1 MQMHFRRRQRAPDE
15 LGGVK
20 IPYLGARGSKRHKI
34 TWYLILFVV
43 LSPILLLLAGA
54 MGAWFTLTANGTVFL
69 EQEQIRAARAGRI
82 TLLNVAPG
90 DVVKAGETLAALD
103 NLELDAAAA
112 RNALERQAAGEARRS
127 ASAHQQSAT
136 AELQLR
142 ERLVRYQEDRRATIA
157 GLVHQGAATV
167 AELNAAEAAAAEAE
181 VGLLQTRAAAA
192 RAPGVSISELDHDLL
207 ESEQRSMTLTSPY
220 GGRVLDI
227 LAKQGEYVSPGE
239 PLIVLAR
246 TDNPRVVAYA
256 SPKFGIRLKV
266 GMTATIRFPDGT
278 RTQARV
284 AEPPTLTQRMPA
296 DLVDQFGLR
305 PMTVVLNLLPRE
317 KLSDSQRVQGLPVS
331 VRFHYD
337 WESSGIGSIVG
348 AMLGELSR

>member
-1 MQMHFRRRQRAPDE
+1 MQMHFRPRPRAPDE

-20 IPYLGARGSKRHKI
+20 IPYVGARGKRHKI
-34 TWYLILFVV
+34 AWYLILFAV
-43 LSPILLLLAGA
+43 LSPILLLVSGVV
-54 MGAWFTLTANGTVFL
+54 GAWLTLTANGTVFL
-69 EQEQIRAARAGRI
+69 EQQEIRAARAGRI
-82 TLLNVAPG
+82 SLMNVAAG
-90 DVVKAGETLAALD
+90 DLVKAGETLATLD

-112 RNALERQAAGEARRS
+112 RNAVERQAAGAARRS
-127 ASAHQQSAT
+127 DSTQQQSA
-136 AELQLR
+136 AEELRVR
-142 ERLVRYQEDRRATIA
+142 ERLVRYQQDRRSTIA
-157 GLVHQGAATV
+157 NLVREGAATV
-167 AELNAAEAAAAEAE
+167 AELTAAESATAEAE

-192 RAPGVSISELDHDLL
+192 RAPGVNTAEVDHDLL
-207 ESEQRSMTLTSPY
+207 ESEQRSMSVTSPY

-239 PLIVLAR
+239 PLIVVAR
-246 TDNPRVVAYA
+246 IDNPRVVAYA
-256 SPKFGIRLKV
+256 SPKFGSRLKV
-266 GMTATIRFPDGT
+266 GMSATIRFPDGT
-278 RTQARV
+278 RTLARV

-317 KLSDSQRVQGLPVS
+317 NLSDSQRVQGLPVS

-337 WESSGIGSIVG
+337 WESSGIGGVVG

>member
-1 MQMHFRRRQRAPDE
+1 
-15 LGGVK
+15 
-20 IPYLGARGSKRHKI
+20 
-34 TWYLILFVV
+34 
-43 LSPILLLLAGA
+43 
-54 MGAWFTLTANGTVFL
+54 
-69 EQEQIRAARAGRI
+69 
-82 TLLNVAPG
+82 
-90 DVVKAGETLAALD
+90 
-103 NLELDAAAA
+103 
-112 RNALERQAAGEARRS
+112 
-127 ASAHQQSAT
+127 
-136 AELQLR
+136 LQVR
-142 ERLVRYQEDRRATIA
+142 ERLVRYQEDRRAAIA
-157 GLVHQGAATV
+157 GLVHQGAATL

-192 RAPGVSISELDHDLL
+192 RAPGVSIAELDHDLL

-227 LAKQGEYVSPGE
+227 LAKQGEYVTPGE

-246 TDNPRVVAYA
+246 IDNPRVVAYA

-305 PMTVVLNLLPRE
+305 PMTVVLNLLPRD
-317 KLSDSQRVQGLPVS
+317 KLNDSQRVQGLPVS

-337 WESSGIGSIVG
+337 WESSGIGGIVG